1 MPKQRK
7 RGDSMT
13 SAASCPPKGT
23 TTSTGQ
29 TWQRVGIKFS
39 SAITADAKRAVR
51 GMAKIG
57 AKCITG
63 SIVVEGGLM
72 TFQIWSGRAGSATGS
87 TTSGRCGRPSKREGL
102 SRRQAGWRRQLKR
115 DLEDR

>member
-23 TTSTGQ
+23 TTSREA
-29 TWQRVGIKFS
+29 TWQRGGIKFS
-39 SAITADAKRAVR
+39 SATTADVRRAVR

-72 TFQIWSGRAGSATGS
+72 TFQIWSGHAESATGS
-87 TTSGRCGRPSKREGL
+87 TTSGRCGRPSKRED
-102 SRRQAGWRRQLKR
+102 WRRQLKR
-115 DLEDR
+115 DLEG